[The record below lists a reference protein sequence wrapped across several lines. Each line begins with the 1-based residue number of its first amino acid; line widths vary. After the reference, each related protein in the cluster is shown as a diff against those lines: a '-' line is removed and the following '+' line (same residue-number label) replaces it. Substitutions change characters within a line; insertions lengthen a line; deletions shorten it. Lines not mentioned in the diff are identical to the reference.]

1 MCLGQPGRSQGA
13 DAEHRGAVTPGRQNI
28 GAERALERRRLL
40 AHVRADIIPGLEEL
54 VDPAADPGDLIAL
67 ADLHSRRLRAE
78 LESLDNSVALF
89 GLSGVDDPSCVEE
102 HEWVR
107 GHLHDTALQIL
118 EFVAGDGFGT
128 GLSATKIA
136 RLAGGAA
143 RDLHRWVD
151 SVNDPDEPE
160 LLPELEL
167 ITEQARSLDPRVQ
180 LVVGDIGTPPTS
192 DEVEALA
199 GAVREA
205 VTNARK
211 HSHASN
217 VIVRVECDEHGH
229 TAVTVSDD
237 GIGFELEEAENGS
250 GLGVKGS
257 IVGRMKRV
265 GGHASLQGAPGGGT
279 LVTLVTSRQ
288 GAWNRS

>member
-1 MCLGQPGRSQGA
+1 MYLGQQGQPQGA
-13 DAEHRGAVTPGRQNI
+13 GGEHCGAVTYGRHDI

-54 VDPAADPGDLIAL
+54 VDPAASPAELIAL
-67 ADLHSRRLRAE
+67 AGLHSHRLRAE
-78 LESLDNSVALF
+78 LESLDDSIALF
-89 GLSGVDDPSCVEE
+89 GLAGVDDPACAEE

-118 EFVAGDGFGT
+118 EFVAGDAFGT

-151 SVNDPDEPE
+151 SVGNPDVPQ

-167 ITEQARSLDPRVQ
+167 ITEQARSLDPRIER
-180 LVVGDIGTPPTS
+180 LVVRDIGVPPTS
-192 DEVEALA
+192 DQVEALA

-211 HSHASN
+211 HSNAKH
-217 VIVRVECDEHGH
+217 VIVRVECDEHGR
-229 TAVTVSDD
+229 TVVTVSDD
-237 GIGFELEEAENGS
+237 GIGIDLEQAENGN
-250 GLGVKGS
+250 GLGLKGS
-257 IVGRMKRV
+257 ILGRMRRV
-265 GGHASLQGAPGGGT
+265 GGHASLEDAPGGGT
-279 LVTLVTSRQ
+279 LVTLVTSRP
-288 GAWNRS
+288 GD